1 MNDSRDPPW
10 TLETVATKP
19 AAMTTRFLLLNHF
32 FLKQLQK
39 HIFKSAKKEAK
50 KETKERKRRKVM
62 SVLDFQTIKLVGYY
76 TSLRFFMKM
85 I

>member
-39 HIFKSAKKEAK
+39 HIFKRAK
-50 KETKERKRRKVM
+50 KETKRRKVM

>member
-1 MNDSRDPPW
+1 MALNYSRDPPW

-39 HIFKSAKKEAK
+39 HIFKRAK

>member
-1 MNDSRDPPW
+1 MNDRRDPPC

-39 HIFKSAKKEAK
+39 HIFKKAK
-50 KETKERKRRKVM
+50 KETKERKP
-62 SVLDFQTIKLVGYY
+62 
-76 TSLRFFMKM
+76 
-85 I
+85 

>member
-1 MNDSRDPPW
+1 MEIFWKPIYKRLPLRERAKMNDSRDPPW

-39 HIFKSAKKEAK
+39 HIFKKAK
-50 KETKERKRRKVM
+50 KETKERKP
-62 SVLDFQTIKLVGYY
+62 
-76 TSLRFFMKM
+76 
-85 I
+85 

>member
-39 HIFKSAKKEAK
+39 HIFKKAN
-50 KETKERKRRKVM
+50 KETKENKEESYV
-62 SVLDFQTIKLVGYY
+62 SF
-76 TSLRFFMKM
+76 RFSNN
-85 I
+85 